1 MRRNKDLDRHL
12 DEAQRQRLCVW
23 GESDTS
29 RRVLLRRAKLG
40 DLLCAYPGLYAR
52 PDYWAQ
58 LDARNRYLHVVRS
71 LARLHP
77 QWIFCGMTAA
87 AVYGINTA
95 TRHMDLIH
103 IRTIDNRHV
112 HDYGKVRHH
121 HIRDDRFEMVDG
133 VRVTPLP
140 RTVFDCARKQSF
152 PDALAVIEAVLR
164 ERVMSKDE
172 LERCFESLPG
182 WNKDVA
188 LRALAPATGD
198 TENGGEAYALGVMLE
213 ERFAMPLLQEPI
225 VDPYNAC
232 TVYRVDFA
240 WRDEH
245 GGLIVAELDGRV
257 KYKDRSMFR
266 NGNLSETIIAEKER
280 EERIRLVVKGMVRF
294 SFREALERAQL
305 VRKLESIGVPRS
317 M

>member
-1 MRRNKDLDRHL
+1 MRRNRQLEQRLDA
-12 DEAQRQRLCVW
+12 AQRQRLCVW

-29 RRVLLRRAKLG
+29 RRVLLRRAKFG
-40 DLLCAYPGLYAR
+40 NLLCAYPGLYVR
-52 PDYWAQ
+52 PDYWTQ
-58 LDARNRYLHVVRS
+58 LDARDRYLHIVRS

-77 QWIFCGMTAA
+77 QWIFCEMTAA

-95 TRHMDLIH
+95 TRHMDLVH
-103 IRTIDNRHV
+103 IRTVDDRHV

-121 HIRDDRFEMVDG
+121 YIRDERYEVIDG

-164 ERVMSKDE
+164 ERFMSKDE

-182 WNKDVA
+182 WNKSAA
-188 LRALAPATGD
+188 LRALVPATGG

-213 ERFAMPLLQEPI
+213 EQFAMPLLQEQI
-225 VDPYNAC
+225 VDPYDVHAI
-232 TVYRVDFA
+232 YRVDFA
-240 WRDEH
+240 WRNEQ

-266 NGNLSETIIAEKER
+266 NGDLSETIIAEKER
-280 EERIRLVVKGMVRF
+280 EERIRLVVEEMVRF
-294 SFREALERAQL
+294 SFREVLGRAQL

-317 M
+317 I